1 MCPRYSLEL
10 EEEKESLLHLQAAT
24 TTARAEI
31 HWDEA
36 STDGE
41 ESDEELGMT
50 KGEDNVELSGNSGL
64 YCGVTGDVVPLIDDQ
79 GMHLSE

>member
-1 MCPRYSLEL
+1 MPFEL
-10 EEEKESLLHLQAAT
+10 EEKEESLLRLQTATAA
-24 TTARAEI
+24 ARAEV

-64 YCGVTGDVVPLIDDQ
+64 YCAVTGDVVPLIDDQ